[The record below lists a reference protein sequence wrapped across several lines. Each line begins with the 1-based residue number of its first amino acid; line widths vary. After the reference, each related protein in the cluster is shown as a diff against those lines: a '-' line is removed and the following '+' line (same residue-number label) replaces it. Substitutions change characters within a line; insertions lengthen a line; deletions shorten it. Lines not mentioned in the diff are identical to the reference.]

1 MRPVGAA
8 FSLSGLFF
16 KVYQK
21 GGGRVSRNYALT
33 IRRSMRK
40 MGTYRREYEQ
50 SVSILAQ
57 MMEQYAELTERFEAS
72 GLQYEVSTG
81 AGSKKAPIVT
91 TLESLRKDILA
102 YLSALGLTPAGA
114 RKIEA
119 ARAEGGGPV
128 SALEKALREMGGG

>member
-1 MRPVGAA
+1 MP
-8 FSLSGLFF
+8 
-16 KVYQK
+16 
-21 GGGRVSRNYALT
+21 RNYALT

-50 SVSILAQ
+50 TVSILAQ

-81 AGSKKAPIVT
+81 AGTKKAPIVT
-91 TLESLRKDILA
+91 TLESLRRDILA

-114 RKIEA
+114 RKIEGA
-119 ARAEGGGPV
+119 GHENNADPLAE
-128 SALEKALREMGGG
+128 ALRRLDSG